1 MSQAIRLGS
10 RQIGFAFLGAVEVNP
25 NLECV
30 EQNIPNQIY
39 GSTCNR
45 SSITYNVTGATT
57 GTTYIWGTP
66 TAPLSGSA
74 QPVPQNNFSQANL
87 TINGNLAAMTP
98 QTGSFS
104 VTGITN
110 GNCSSNPFNVTVYVA
125 PKPYITNKT
134 ATVNAD
140 FITSGGTFN
149 VVPVYNNATN
159 NVVPSGTTYTW
170 TTSPVS
176 GITGNVD
183 QPIPQTGISQTLI
196 TSLTGTPATV
206 IYTVTPSTS
215 FYGTTCVGDPFTV
228 TVTVNPRPLRIY
240 FSYSYGGTQSPT
252 QIITISAL
260 SLSDNDGNTV
270 TLPNVVEP
278 PNQPTS
284 VAVVDYYYP
293 STAFQGNFP
302 LGNIFYANRC
312 IRKTGTGANF
322 TLNGGSVTFTAGDGT
337 GQTITPIPS
346 TFVSPTTQCFSPTF
360 GTINGTPKYTPKY
373 GQEWK
378 VEIRDF
384 N

>member
-1 MSQAIRLGS
+1 MSQSIRLGS
-10 RQIGFAFLGAVEVNP
+10 REIGFAFLGSVEVNP

-45 SSITYNVTGATT
+45 SSFTYNVTGATS

-74 QPVPQNNFSQANL
+74 QPVPQNNFSQSNL

-134 ATVNAD
+134 ATINAEWL
-140 FITSGGTFN
+140 TSGGTFN
-149 VVPVYNNATN
+149 VVPVYNNPTN
-159 NVVPSGTTYTW
+159 NVVPLGTTYTW

-176 GITGNVD
+176 GITGNSN

-228 TVTVNPRPLRIY
+228 TVTVNPRPLRVRLNY
-240 FSYSYGGTQSPT
+240 NYLGPSSPT
-252 QIITISAL
+252 QTIIISGL
-260 SLSDNDGNTV
+260 SVSDNQGNTV
-270 TLPNVVEP
+270 TIPTLSEP
-278 PNQPTS
+278 PGQASGTAL
-284 VAVVDYYYP
+284 VEYYYP

-302 LGNIFYANRC
+302 LGNIFYVARC

-322 TLNGGSVTFTAGDGT
+322 TLNNGTVRFIAGDGT
-337 GQTITPIPS
+337 GTITTPIPS
-346 TFVSPTTQCFSPTF
+346 TFVSPTTQCFAPTF
-360 GTINGTPKYTPKY
+360 GTINGTPKYTPQY
-373 GQEWK
+373 GQEWRI
-378 VEIRDF
+378 EITDD
-384 N
+384 